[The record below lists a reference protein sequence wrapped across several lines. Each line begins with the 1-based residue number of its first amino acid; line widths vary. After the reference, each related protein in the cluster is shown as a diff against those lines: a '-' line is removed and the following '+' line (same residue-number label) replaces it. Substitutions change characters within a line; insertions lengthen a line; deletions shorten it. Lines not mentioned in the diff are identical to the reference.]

1 MNGGS
6 VTTNG
11 NENENGSPVKQVM
24 ANMRRVMKVE
34 EGRSVVRQ
42 RDVVR
47 RD

>member
-1 MNGGS
+1 MNRTSTSEMNGGS

-34 EGRSVVRQ
+34 EGPK
-42 RDVVR
+42 
-47 RD
+47 